1 VKPTAVR
8 VSNSNSLISS
18 NSCSQVALKP
28 VLNSSTP
35 SKPVSGEIVTLFV
48 IHINR
53 QQFRGQYFA
62 LLFEISQ
69 VYIIFSHLC
78 SHWVETFCCVCI
90 IVWFWKKG
98 FLIIQ
103 IASFLFIFY
112 SYRQYVLTIQMVI
125 FRSEIFSVNMQREP
139 LFFSSDIAS

>member
-48 IHINR
+48 IRINR
-53 QQFRGQYFA
+53 QQFLGQYFA
-62 LLFEISQ
+62 LLFESHMFTYSSAIS
-69 VYIIFSHLC
+69 
-78 SHWVETFCCVCI
+78 
-90 IVWFWKKG
+90 IVASEVRHSVVFVLYFG
-98 FLIIQ
+98 FERK
-103 IASFLFIFY
+103 AF
-112 SYRQYVLTIQMVI
+112 
-125 FRSEIFSVNMQREP
+125 
-139 LFFSSDIAS
+139 